1 MMTART
7 RFIVVLAAIAT
18 LGACAPNVSPSS
30 YSVGSVGQVNR
41 AVRGTVLSAR
51 LVAIEGN
58 QSGVGAT
65 AGAGVGAV
73 GGSRIGGD
81 TRSNII
87 GAIGGAVIGGLVG
100 SGVEASATKQQGI
113 EYVVQTENSALLT
126 VVQGEESLFKEGDR
140 VIVLYGQR
148 SRIIADTTSK

>member
-1 MMTART
+1 MTPRIRLIA
-7 RFIVVLAAIAT
+7 LLSAIAL

-41 AVRGTVLSAR
+41 AVRGTILSAR
-51 LVAIEGN
+51 LVAIEGS
-58 QSGVGAT
+58 QSGIGAT

-81 TRSNII
+81 TRSNIV
-87 GAIGGAVIGGLVG
+87 GAIGGAVVGGLIG
-100 SGVEASATKQQGI
+100 SAVEANTTKQQGI

-126 VVQGEESLFKEGDR
+126 VVQGEEPLFKEGDR